1 MLSIITPAF
10 NEAETLPSL
19 YARLAGTMSSLGLE
33 WEWLVIDDHS
43 RDRTFSVLQQL
54 SAADPRVRGMRFARN
69 AGSHVAIACGLRHAR
84 GAAAVMLAADLQDP
98 PETLAAMIARWRDGA
113 QVVWAVRGERPGD
126 RAHSMFA
133 AIYYWMM
140 RHVVGLRDMPSKGA
154 DFFLAD
160 RAVVDAFCRFPERTT
175 SVFALLT
182 SMGFRQEFI
191 EYDKQPR
198 AAGRSGWTLKKK
210 IRLVVD
216 SVLGFSSAPI
226 RWCAYGGAVLCV
238 VAVAIL
244 LAGVASLPDPGGGLL
259 VLLAAVVGL
268 SAIQLLALAMIG
280 GYVSR
285 TLEEARRRP
294 EYIIEADTAPASV
307 R

>member
-1 MLSIITPAF
+1 MISIITPAF

-19 YARLAGTMSSLGLE
+19 YTRLVDTMSSLGLE

-43 RDRTFSVLQQL
+43 GDQTFRVIQQL

-69 AGSHVAIACGLRHAR
+69 AGSHVAIGCGLRHAR

-98 PETLAAMIARWRDGA
+98 PETLEAMIARWRDGA
-113 QVVWAVRGERPGD
+113 QVVWAVRRERPGD
-126 RAHSMFA
+126 RTHSLFA
-133 AIYYWMM
+133 AVYYWIM
-140 RHVVGLRDMPSKGA
+140 RDVVGLRDMPSKGA

-175 SVFALLT
+175 SIFALLT
-182 SMGFRQEFI
+182 SIGFRQDFI

-198 AAGRSGWTLKKK
+198 AAGRSGWTLARK

-216 SVLGFSSAPI
+216 SVLGFSNAPI

-238 VAVAIL
+238 AAVLIMWSGIAL
-244 LAGVASLPDPGGGLL
+244 LPDLGGGLL
-259 VLLAAVVGL
+259 ILLAAVVGL

-285 TLEEARRRP
+285 TLEEVRRRP
-294 EYIIEADTAPASV
+294 EYVIEADTMPASI